1 MQSARSTMLKRINV
15 LAMVLVVFCSLSQAQ
30 NINSPYSRYGLGDIV
45 PNQNILNRGMGGVS
59 TAYYDYLSLNFL
71 NPASY
76 GRLQTVTL
84 DFGFE
89 IYDLTLRSQ
98 NPSRKYS
105 DASPLISYFNLGLP
119 VIKSKKKKETILGV
133 VVGLRPMTRVSYKI
147 LRTERLTTGTLND
160 SVATLFEGIGG
171 SQQVY
176 IGTGLRLGNLSIG
189 INAGYLFGSK
199 DFSTRRIFLND
210 TVTYYKSNHQ
220 TKATYNGFHSNVGI
234 QYTAKLGKTTVL
246 RLGAQ
251 GRWEQV
257 LHGEQDVIRESFEYD
272 ANQAGLRLDSVYQV
286 NDQKGDVNLPV
297 SYSVGFILDNSGAVG
312 NPSRWLI
319 GVDYAATKWSKYKF
333 FNEQDPVQDSW
344 EVKVGGQMIPVSGKN
359 YWSNVAYRVG
369 ANYGVDYVNVDNV
382 LNKWSVSFGA
392 GLPMRKVNYSN
403 QTTIINTSFEFG
415 KRGNSSNAVQESF
428 FRFSLGLSM
437 SDIWFIKRKYD

>member
-1 MQSARSTMLKRINV
+1 MLKRINV

-147 LRTERLTTGTLND
+147 LRTDMFL
-160 SVATLFEGIGG
+160 
-171 SQQVY
+171 Y
-176 IGTGLRLGNLSIG
+176 I
-189 INAGYLFGSK
+189 
-199 DFSTRRIFLND
+199 
-210 TVTYYKSNHQ
+210 
-220 TKATYNGFHSNVGI
+220 
-234 QYTAKLGKTTVL
+234 
-246 RLGAQ
+246 
-251 GRWEQV
+251 
-257 LHGEQDVIRESFEYD
+257 
-272 ANQAGLRLDSVYQV
+272 
-286 NDQKGDVNLPV
+286 
-297 SYSVGFILDNSGAVG
+297 
-312 NPSRWLI
+312 
-319 GVDYAATKWSKYKF
+319 
-333 FNEQDPVQDSW
+333 
-344 EVKVGGQMIPVSGKN
+344 
-359 YWSNVAYRVG
+359 
-369 ANYGVDYVNVDNV
+369 
-382 LNKWSVSFGA
+382 
-392 GLPMRKVNYSN
+392 
-403 QTTIINTSFEFG
+403 
-415 KRGNSSNAVQESF
+415 
-428 FRFSLGLSM
+428 
-437 SDIWFIKRKYD
+437 